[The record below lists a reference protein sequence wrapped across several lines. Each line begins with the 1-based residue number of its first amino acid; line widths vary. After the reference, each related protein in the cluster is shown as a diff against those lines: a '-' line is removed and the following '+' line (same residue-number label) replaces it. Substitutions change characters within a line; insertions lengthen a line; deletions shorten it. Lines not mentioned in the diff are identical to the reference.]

1 MSKVT
6 GRMNFPFSRAGNYHI
21 RVLGLLDDNGVGKLG
36 SLRIVA
42 SSIENKEGLVTEL
55 VGKMRDQAEL
65 AGVLNS
71 LYEMHLT
78 LLSVKYL
85 DEK

>member
-1 MSKVT
+1 MPKVT
-6 GRMNFPFSRAGNYHI
+6 GGINFPFSRSGNYHI
-21 RVLGLLDDNGVGKLG
+21 RVLGLIDNNGVGKLG
-36 SLRIVA
+36 SLRIVS

-55 VGKMRDQAEL
+55 EGKIRDQAEL

-78 LLSVKYL
+78 LLSVRYL
-85 DEK
+85 DDN